1 MNHQESQSISVA
13 QARQTLNV
21 VQAAADRGTTLYRYR
36 LASPYFLLWGVVW
49 ALGYGLSDWWP
60 AQTGW
65 IWLALDVIGVA
76 ASIVITSVGHARRG
90 AGHAMPWR
98 IAGLALIVLAYFA
111 AAFLV
116 MAPQTGRQVS
126 TFITLTVALAYS
138 VVGIWAGSRWMFAGL
153 AVCAAAL
160 IGYFHV
166 PVYFNTWM
174 GLVGG
179 GALVLS
185 GIWLRR
191 V

>member
-1 MNHQESQSISVA
+1 MSVA
-13 QARQTLNV
+13 EARQSLDV
-21 VQAAADRGTTLYRYR
+21 VRAAFNRGTTLYRYR
-36 LASPYFLLWGVVW
+36 QASPYFLLWGVVW

-60 AQTGW
+60 ALAGW
-65 IWLALDVIGVA
+65 IWLALDLVGVA
-76 ASIVITSVGHARRG
+76 ASILITGIGHARRG
-90 AGHAMPWR
+90 AGHGMTWR
-98 IAGLALIVLAYFA
+98 IAALALTVLAYLA

-138 VVGIWAGSRWMFAGL
+138 TVGIWAGPRWMMAGV